1 LSRLALTN
9 RHFGDDVH
17 FEGITLAAGN
27 NPSIVTSQTFIKGD
41 DPTVAEVHQ
50 FMKAAGFESVLRDL
64 IRSKT
69 VVWHNA
75 QRLQRLRAE
84 LGGLLRL
91 YNVAF
96 RPPRRSFWAVLLG
109 AQAITPSSSG
119 KTLKG
124 KAVHT
129 VVGGR

>member
-1 LSRLALTN
+1 M
-9 RHFGDDVH
+9 
-17 FEGITLAAGN
+17 
-27 NPSIVTSQTFIKGD
+27 D
-41 DPTVAEVHQ
+41 DP
-50 FMKAAGFESVLRDL
+50 SLL
-64 IRSKT
+64 KT
-69 VVWHNA
+69 DHFSPRYLVWHNDNA

-96 RPPRRSFWAVLLG
+96 RPPRLSFCAALLG
-109 AQAITPSSSG
+109 AQARTPSSSG

>member
-1 LSRLALTN
+1 M
-9 RHFGDDVH
+9 
-17 FEGITLAAGN
+17 
-27 NPSIVTSQTFIKGD
+27 D
-41 DPTVAEVHQ
+41 DP
-50 FMKAAGFESVLRDL
+50 SLL
-64 IRSKT
+64 KT
-69 VVWHNA
+69 DHFSPRYLVWHNDNA

-109 AQAITPSSSG
+109 AQASTPSSTG